1 MDLPPGR
8 HVVGVG
14 IATMHYAGMQAMS
27 VSGHIRWNEVLVIA
41 SIAAGIILTAAAM
54 WCFKVRNSK
63 LLAASLFTAA
73 VCTLHF
79 TAMAAGT
86 VEYDPTIIVSS
97 VQIDNSLLAMAIAG
111 VTLLVLL
118 SGLTA
123 ALINQ
128 DTASVLRRLAEHDH
142 LTGLPNRGFIRR
154 MIDGSIAAG
163 SKSGFALFFVDLDRF
178 KNINDQH
185 GHIVGDQVLRQAA
198 ERLRNA
204 VCKTAMVARA
214 GGDEFIIL
222 QAGSDPSSAKR
233 LAEGILS
240 AFAQPFETSG
250 AHAEMLGVSV
260 GVAFYPRDGRDGESL
275 LRAADAALYRVK
287 RAGGGAIIAA

>member
-1 MDLPPGR
+1 
-8 HVVGVG
+8 
-14 IATMHYAGMQAMS
+14 MHYAGMQAMS

-79 TAMAAGT
+79 TAMAAAT

-163 SKSGFALFFVDLDRF
+163 RS
-178 KNINDQH
+178 
-185 GHIVGDQVLRQAA
+185 QA
-198 ERLRNA
+198 
-204 VCKTAMVARA
+204 
-214 GGDEFIIL
+214 
-222 QAGSDPSSAKR
+222 
-233 LAEGILS
+233 
-240 AFAQPFETSG
+240 
-250 AHAEMLGVSV
+250 
-260 GVAFYPRDGRDGESL
+260 SL
-275 LRAADAALYRVK
+275 CFSL
-287 RAGGGAIIAA
+287 I